1 MSQMRKDDA
10 VILHVGAQDASRG
23 DLTMPSR
30 SPFLIKME
38 TFLRMNDIAYERADE
53 EDNMNNDS
61 VKNNNANSAS
71 SWVSFNGAKITDSEV
86 AIEVLSKAHGVQ
98 EKLGFSAEQVRG
110 TIESSSSPLLVFCRL
125 FHAFLFHFS
134 LIHAHRGVLKW
145 AERHHDSAPYLNA

>member
-1 MSQMRKDDA
+1 MRKDAA

-23 DLTMPSR
+23 DVTMPSR
-30 SPFLIKME
+30 SPFLIKIE

-53 EDNMNNDS
+53 EDNMNTDS

-98 EKLGFSAEQVRG
+98 EKLGFSAEQVRE
-110 TIESSSSPLLVFCRL
+110 TVKSSSSPLIVF
-125 FHAFLFHFS
+125 A
-134 LIHAHRGVLKW
+134 
-145 AERHHDSAPYLNA
+145 N

>member
-1 MSQMRKDDA
+1 MRKDAA

-23 DLTMPSR
+23 DVTMPSR
-30 SPFLIKME
+30 SPFLIKIE

-53 EDNMNNDS
+53 EDNMNTDS

-98 EKLGFSAEQVRG
+98 EKLGFSAEQVRETVKARPHHSLFLQIDSRLSG
-110 TIESSSSPLLVFCRL
+110 PWLL
-125 FHAFLFHFS
+125 S
-134 LIHAHRGVLKW
+134 
-145 AERHHDSAPYLNA
+145 